1 MNSLKTVLLLLVAL
15 SLLCLPVVQAMPD
28 PATQRVIAHTTS
40 PFEKGNFQKLGC
52 TILHELN
59 DATAIEC
66 PEGVFIPNAE
76 PDEILHILDID
87 ADIQIHADDVWSLSS
102 PITGDGVVVA
112 VLDTGVDYTH
122 PELGPY
128 VTDALPVD
136 VNGGIGG
143 GKSFVSGSTSFLDDN
158 GHGTHVSGI
167 ITADGEVTL
176 ARGVAP
182 DATVWMAKVC
192 NSGGSCYTSDMA
204 AAIQYVVEHDVARIM
219 SISIGGGGTT
229 ASACDSDY
237 LASKI
242 NWAYEQGV
250 VSAIAAGNEGRP
262 RVSSPACAS
271 KAIAVAAVDKS
282 DTRASWS
289 NYGKALIDHGV
300 AAPGVSIYSTVPGNK
315 YESWSGTSMA
325 TPHVSALMALMLQK
339 DPSLTKENIRSR
351 IFQSADCLDG
361 WYGTCPNTYIGFGRV
376 DAYQTVNFGSTTP
389 TQPYLMVTANPT
401 SILAGMISEI
411 TAMVSDSAPSVT
423 ISFEPSASLSMS
435 SCDTNAGGSC
445 SVTFIPSAAGTFTF
459 TASADGYTSDTIQVT
474 VTSGSTPPTCTKVP
488 RYCNCDGI
496 CGKNEARECADCLG

>member
-1 MNSLKTVLLLLVAL
+1 MNSLKTILLVLVAF
-15 SLLCLPVVQAMPD
+15 SLLFLPLAQAMPD
-28 PATQRVIAHTTS
+28 TATQRVIVHTTS
-40 PFEKGNFQKLGC
+40 PFDKGIFQKQGC
-52 TILHELN
+52 IILHELS

-66 PEGVFIPNAE
+66 PKGVFIPNAE
-76 PDEILHILDID
+76 PDEILHILDTTSD
-87 ADIQIHADDVWSLSS
+87 AQIHADDVWSLDPS
-102 PITGDGVVVA
+102 ITGDGVVIA

-122 PELGPY
+122 PELAPY
-128 VTDALPVD
+128 VTTTLVTA
-136 VNGGIGG
+136 NGGIGG
-143 GKSFVSGSTSFLDDN
+143 GMSFVSGSTSFLDDN

-271 KAIAVAAVDKS
+271 KAIAVAAVDKF

-361 WYGTCPNTYIGFGRV
+361 RYGTCPNTYIGFGRV

-389 TQPYLMVTANPT
+389 TQPYLTVTANPT
-401 SILAGMISEI
+401 SITSAQTSLIA
-411 TAMVSDSAPSVT
+411 AMVSDSASGIT
-423 ISFEPSASLSMS
+423 ITFEPSASLSAG

-445 SVTFIPSAAGTFTF
+445 SVTFTPSASGTFTI

-496 CGKNEARECADCLG
+496 CGKNEAPECADCQG